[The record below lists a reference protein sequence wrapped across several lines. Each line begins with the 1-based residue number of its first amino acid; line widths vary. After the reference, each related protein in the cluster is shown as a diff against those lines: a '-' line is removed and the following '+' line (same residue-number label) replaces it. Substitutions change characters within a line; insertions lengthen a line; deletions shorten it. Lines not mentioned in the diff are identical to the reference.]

1 MSAITLVDLKAGMRV
16 IHSSDDGILQKHLD
30 ASESELLRFLN
41 LETLPVVDPEAEPAV
56 VVPEIFPAVCL
67 LVQTKYEVADP
78 AEIERIRAAA
88 ETLVMPYRATMG
100 V

>member
-1 MSAITLVDLKAGMRV
+1 MSAITLVDLKAGLRV

-41 LETLPVVDPEAEPAV
+41 LETLPVLDDAPEL
-56 VVPEIFPAVCL
+56 FSAVCL
-67 LVQTKYEVADP
+67 LVQSKYDVADP